1 MAEEIKTMFFLS
13 WMKKHGGFTLVEL
26 LIALAVIIIIAGVA
40 IPQFVNFLERAK
52 VDVAKAELETMGSA
66 VREVKKDTG
75 CYVENLDQLGDTS
88 SPDEIFSP
96 WWGPYVSSLPADIK
110 DPWGAEYVYLFWD
123 RQEGKREPH
132 LGNHP
137 LGTPGGGWEMGEK
150 EGWKDKPL
158 PPGLWKKL
166 GGLDRP
172 SDEGFLLFSG
182 GPDKEL
188 ATADDIEYRTY

>member
-1 MAEEIKTMFFLS
+1 MFLLT

-26 LIALAVIIIIAGVA
+26 LIALAIIIIIAGVA

-52 VDVAKAELETMGSA
+52 VDAAKAEIEAMGSA
-66 VREVKKDTG
+66 VREVKKDSG
-75 CYVENLDQLGDTS
+75 YYVENLDQLGDAS
-88 SPDEIFSP
+88 SPGEDFSP

-110 DPWGAEYVYLFWD
+110 DPWGTTYIYLFWD
-123 RQEGKREPH
+123 RQGSKREPH
-132 LGNHP
+132 PGNYP
-137 LGTPGGGWEMGEK
+137 PGPPGGGWEVGGK
-150 EGWKDKPL
+150 EGWNDKPL

-166 GGLDRP
+166 GGLTSP
-172 SDEGFLLFSG
+172 PKEGFLLFSG